1 MKTASTQ
8 HINQQ
13 IGALDNVLAEMERD
27 VERLSLG
34 AVSGNLQD
42 VEALAGAQSRIAQ
55 ATNDH
60 AILQRAHKY
69 AAKREAAI
77 AEKEAFDERSRQF
90 AIAQVHAGEIL
101 EAARRADQLIP
112 QIRELLEQIQQA
124 ERAAWR
130 AFRASGR
137 ASADGGGALWQT
149 GLGKFVMH
157 TLETANNPP
166 AFRPDRTVT
175 AVVEYAWRDVLKR
188 SEADE

>member
-13 IGALDNVLAEMERD
+13 ICALDNVLAEMERD

-55 ATNDH
+55 ATNDR

-77 AEKEAFDERSRQF
+77 AEKAAIDERARQF
-90 AIAQVHAGEIL
+90 AIAQGHAGKL
-101 EAARRADQLIP
+101 LKAAQRAD
-112 QIRELLEQIQQA
+112 ELAQTFRDILAEIQEI
-124 ERAAWR
+124 ERAAWTALVASSR
-130 AFRASGR
+130 APH
-137 ASADGGGALWQT
+137 GGSMWQN
-149 GLGKFVMH
+149 GLCRYVMS
-157 TLETANNPP
+157 TMEAANNPP

-175 AVVEYAWRDVLKR
+175 AVVEHAWRDVLQR
-188 SEADE
+188 GEPDA